1 MNIASIG
8 LTDRQR
14 RALAGMG
21 IDVWIRRDAPVAV
34 TPAVV
39 VTSSQVRAPE
49 STPRAKPP
57 VPGPVPEKTAVP
69 PAPTTSLRASELK
82 ITLDCIAAGGF
93 VAVGECASPSDLQ
106 LAKDIVVAFSG
117 DFAGTVAQPQK
128 SQFRWPQTQTGDA
141 SESAARNAY
150 RGFLRGQ
157 IERANAR
164 CLLLFGAI
172 AHGLLEHDAQLGVDT
187 RRLPDLRT
195 LRADP
200 NEKKQLWLNVSTH
213 TRA

>member
-21 IDVWIRRDAPVAV
+21 IDVWIRRDAPLVV
-34 TPAVV
+34 RPAVV
-39 VTSSQVRAPE
+39 VTPAQVRAPE
-49 STPRAKPP
+49 STPRAKAS
-57 VPGPVPEKTAVP
+57 VPVPEKTAA
-69 PAPTTSLRASELK
+69 PAPTASPRASELK

-93 VAVGECASPSDLQ
+93 VAVGECASPSDLL
-106 LAKDIVVAFSG
+106 LAKDIVVAFAGALAESG
-117 DFAGTVAQPQK
+117 AQPQK

-157 IERANAR
+157 IERTDAR
-164 CLLLFGAI
+164 CLLLFGGA
-172 AHGLLEHDAQLGVDT
+172 AQGLLEQDAHLGVT
-187 RRLPDLRT
+187 LRRLPDLKT

-200 NEKKQLWLNVSTH
+200 NEKKHLWLNVSTH
-213 TRA
+213 ISA

>member
-21 IDVWIRRDAPVAV
+21 IDVWIRRDARLVV

-39 VTSSQVRAPE
+39 ATTSQVRAPE
-49 STPRAKPP
+49 STPRTTTS
-57 VPGPVPEKTAVP
+57 VPMPEKTAA
-69 PAPTTSLRASELK
+69 PAPTASPRASELK
-82 ITLDCIAAGGF
+82 MTLDCIAAGGF
-93 VAVGECASPSDLQ
+93 VAVGECPSPPDLQ
-106 LAKDIVVAFSG
+106 LAKDIVVAFAVAFAESG
-117 DFAGTVAQPQK
+117 AQPQK

-157 IERANAR
+157 IERTNAR
-164 CLLLFGAI
+164 CLLLFGA
-172 AHGLLEHDAQLGVDT
+172 AAQGLLEQDAQFGVT
-187 RRLPDLRT
+187 LQRLPDLKT

-213 TRA
+213 IRA

>member
-21 IDVWIRRDAPVAV
+21 IDVWIQRDASVAA

-39 VTSSQVRAPE
+39 VTPSQVRAPE
-49 STPRAKPP
+49 STARAKPS
-57 VPGPVPEKTAVP
+57 VPGPMPENTTA
-69 PAPTTSLRASELK
+69 PAPTTSPRASELK

-93 VAVGECASPSDLQ
+93 VAVGECAGPPDLQ
-106 LAKDIVVAFSG
+106 LAKDIVVAF
-117 DFAGTVAQPQK
+117 AGAFTGSVAQPQK

-164 CLLLFGAI
+164 CLLLFGAA
-172 AHGLLEHDAQLGVDT
+172 AHGLLEQDTQLGVDT

-213 TRA
+213 IRA

>member
-1 MNIASIG
+1 MNIPSIG
-8 LTDRQR
+8 LTERQR

-21 IDVWIRRDAPVAV
+21 IDVWIRRGAPVAV

-39 VTSSQVRAPE
+39 ATPSQVRASEP
-49 STPRAKPP
+49 TPRAKPSLA
-57 VPGPVPEKTAVP
+57 GPVPQNTAVP
-69 PAPTTSLRASELK
+69 APATSPRASELK

-93 VAVGECASPSDLQ
+93 VAVGECASPPDLR
-106 LAKDIVVAFSG
+106 LAKDIVVAFAGAFSG
-117 DFAGTVAQPQK
+117 SVAQPQK

-157 IERANAR
+157 IERADAR
-164 CLLLFGAI
+164 CLLLFGAA

-200 NEKKQLWLNVSTH
+200 NEKRQLWLNVSTH
-213 TRA
+213 IRA

>member
-1 MNIASIG
+1 MSIASIG

-21 IDVWIRRDAPVAV
+21 IDVWIRRDAPVTVAAAV
-34 TPAVV
+34 AATTPQAHASAPVAAAI
-39 VTSSQVRAPE
+39 VRSPE
-49 STPRAKPP
+49 RSKPP
-57 VPGPVPEKTAVP
+57 PTA
-69 PAPTTSLRASELK
+69 PAGAVELK
-82 ITLDCIAAGGF
+82 IDLDCIAAAG
-93 VAVGECASPSDLQ
+93 VVVVGECATQPDRQ
-106 LAKDIVVAFSG
+106 LAKDIVLA
-117 DFAGTVAQPQK
+117 FAGSGAQPQK

-164 CLLLFGAI
+164 WLLLFGAT
-172 AHGLLEHDAQLGVDT
+172 AHGLLEQDAQLPET
-187 RRLPDLRT
+187 LRLPDLRA

-200 NEKKQLWLNVSTH
+200 NGKRELWLNVSTRI
-213 TRA
+213 RA

>member
-21 IDVWIRRDAPVAV
+21 IDVWIRRDAPFAVAPVGVV
-34 TPAVV
+34 TPP
-39 VTSSQVRAPE
+39 QVHAPE
-49 STPRAKPP
+49 STRRVKPS
-57 VPGPVPEKTAVP
+57 VRERVPEKTVA
-69 PAPTTSLRASELK
+69 PAPVTSPRASELK
-82 ITLDCIAAGGF
+82 ITLECIAAGGF
-93 VAVGECASPSDLQ
+93 VAVGECASPADLQ
-106 LAKDIVVAFSG
+106 LEKDIVVAFASAL
-117 DFAGTVAQPQK
+117 AGSVVQPQK

-164 CLLLFGAI
+164 CLLLFGA
-172 AHGLLEHDAQLGVDT
+172 AAQGLLEHDAQLGVDT

-200 NEKKQLWLNVSTH
+200 NEKRQLWLNVSTH
-213 TRA
+213 IRT

>member
-1 MNIASIG
+1 MSIASIG

-34 TPAVV
+34 TAAVV
-39 VTSSQVRAPE
+39 QTPPQVRTPE
-49 STPRAKPP
+49 PTPRARPS
-57 VPGPVPEKTAVP
+57 VPGPVPEKTAA
-69 PAPTTSLRASELK
+69 PAPTTSPRASELK

-93 VAVGECASPSDLQ
+93 VVVGECAGATDLQ
-106 LAKDIVVAFSG
+106 LAKDIVVAFAGSG
-117 DFAGTVAQPQK
+117 AQPQR

-164 CLLLFGAI
+164 CLLLFGAT
-172 AHGLLEHDAQLGVDT
+172 AQGLLEHDAQLGPEL
-187 RRLPDLRT
+187 RRLPDLRA

-200 NEKKQLWLNVSTH
+200 NEKKQLWLSVSTH
-213 TRA
+213 IRA